1 MSNSVISFIIVNF
14 NGKEHLK
21 DCFNTIFNQNYPK
34 DKIEII
40 MVDNGSEDGSIDYV
54 EKNFPTI
61 RIIRNSTNE
70 GFAKPN
76 NDAAK
81 IAKGKYLALIN
92 NDMRLDKN
100 WLNEMIDTLEK
111 AKTEDEK
118 YVCVGSK
125 ILNWDGT
132 KLDFAGGSINF
143 YGHGYQYDFGIDIK
157 EANKKYNED
166 RDILFACG
174 GAMLIEKDIFLNI
187 GGFDEDYFAYFED
200 VDLGWRLW
208 ILGYKVKFCSKSIC
222 YHKHNSTSKKLNRF
236 KLNIMYNRN
245 SLYTIYKNYEDDK
258 VFKVITSAILLK
270 VYKGNK
276 FFFDNKEEDLKENE
290 GKVQYYAIQEFL
302 NNLDLYS
309 KKRKFIQ
316 GNRVIS
322 DKEIFEKFVDFP
334 YKNLMV
340 PNTDLSYF
348 ETIENL
354 IAGINLD
361 VSFGEFKKNVLIIS
375 NDYVG
380 KKMAGPGIRYW
391 EFAKQMSKN
400 HNVTLAIPNDIDL
413 DVQSYNFDVKKYCLS
428 EPNNI
433 VELAINSD
441 VILIHGFML
450 ENIRILKEIS
460 KNKILIVDI
469 YDPFVI
475 ENLEIHR
482 KKSFKQR
489 NEIHNHDLKVQIEQL
504 KLGDYFICASEK
516 QKDFWIGMLSSLN
529 KINPEEYDL
538 SSKLEKLVGLVPFG
552 ISDEEPRKTRDAMK
566 EKISNLKQDD
576 KVLIWGGGVWNW
588 FDPLTLIEA
597 VHILSKERNDIKL
610 FFMGVKHPN
619 PAVPEM
625 EMTNKAIELAEK
637 LGLKDKYVF
646 FNMDWVDYEDR
657 QNFLLESHLGVS
669 CHFNHL
675 ETRFSFRTRILDC
688 LWARLPIIATE
699 GDYFAEEIQKN
710 SLGIVVEYEN
720 SRNLV
725 DAIRKLSD
733 DKKFYNECKKN
744 IDQYRE
750 NYKWDIVTKPL
761 NDFCNKPVKKKLQ
774 PISDDYHLIYDIKQE
789 SKNTVVG
796 EILDGDRVGQK
807 FRCRYPNLKAIDIFV
822 ATYARV
828 NEHKLKFKLFEA
840 TTKELLFEKDLNAV
854 NLKDNSWYKID
865 LRPIINSEGREFYFY
880 LESEGA
886 GLGNAITLWQN
897 SDINTY
903 GNIWRNDNLVQ
914 GNLVFRTHCVY
925 NEEPLKEE
933 EGIVIQNRTID
944 DIVIKS
950 EINSLDS
957 IEDLAKKAIEI
968 KNNRHRLRDENHK
981 VVAQLQNQMQDVIT
995 NINNINNW
1003 ITTINMKLKKIKSLG
1018 LYGFVKK
1025 LIKR

>member
-1 MSNSVISFIIVNF
+1 MNSPEISFIIVNF

-21 DCFNTIFNQNYPK
+21 DCFNGIFNQNYPT

-40 MVDNGSEDGSIDYV
+40 MVDNGSEDGSIDYT

-61 RIIRNSTNE
+61 KIIKNITNE

-76 NDAAK
+76 DDAAK

-100 WLNEMIDTLEK
+100 WLNEMLDTLEK
-111 AKTEDEK
+111 SKLENDK

-125 ILNWDGT
+125 ILNWDGS

-157 EANKKYNED
+157 EADKKYSED

-174 GAMLIEKDIFLNI
+174 GAMLIEKDVFLDI

-222 YHKHNSTSKKLNRF
+222 YHKHNSTSKKLDRF

-258 VFKVITSAILLK
+258 VFNIITSAILLK

-276 FFFDNKEEDLKENE
+276 FFFNNKDEISKEQE

-302 NNLDLYS
+302 NNLDLYNR
-309 KKRKFIQ
+309 KRKFIKE
-316 GNRVIS
+316 NRCVS

-340 PNTDLSYF
+340 SNLDSSYS

-354 IAGINLD
+354 IAGMNLD
-361 VSFGEFKKNVLIIS
+361 EFLGNIKKNVLIIS
-375 NDYVG
+375 NDYIG

-391 EFAKQMSKN
+391 EFAKQISKN
-400 HNVTLAIPNDIDL
+400 HNVTLAIPNDIDKDMKL
-413 DVQSYNFDVKKYCLS
+413 YGVDIKKYSLS
-428 EPNNI
+428 EPGNI
-433 VELAINSD
+433 IEQAINSD
-441 VILIHGFML
+441 IILIHGYIL
-450 ENIRILKEIS
+450 ENIPMLKEIS
-460 KNKILIVDI
+460 KHKVLIVDI

-482 KKSFKQR
+482 KKSFAQR
-489 NEIHNHDLKVQIEQL
+489 SEIHNHDLKVQIEQL
-504 KLGDYFICASEK
+504 KLGDYFICASER

-529 KINPEEYDL
+529 KVNPQEYDI
-538 SSKLEKLVGLVPFG
+538 SSKLEKLIGLVPFG
-552 ISDEEPRKTRDAMK
+552 ISKEEPKKNREAMK
-566 EKISNLKQDD
+566 EKIPNLKEDD
-576 KVLIWGGGVWNW
+576 KILIWGGGVWNW
-588 FDPLTLIEA
+588 FDPLTLIKA
-597 VHILSKERNDIKL
+597 VHILSKERDDIKL

-625 EMTNKAIELAEK
+625 EMTNRAIELAEE
-637 LGLKDKYVF
+637 LGLKNKQVF

-657 QNFLLESHLGVS
+657 QNFLLESHMGVS

-688 LWARLPIIATE
+688 LWARLPVISTK

-710 SLGIVVEYEN
+710 NLGITVGYEN
-720 SRNLV
+720 PQELAH
-725 DAIRKLSD
+725 AISKLSD
-733 DKKFYNECKKN
+733 DKEFYNKCKEN
-744 IDQYRE
+744 IDKYRE
-750 NYKWDIVTKPL
+750 NYKWDVVTKPL
-761 NDFCNKPVKKKLQ
+761 NEFCNNAMKKKTQ
-774 PISDDYHLIYDIKQE
+774 IIAEDYEMIYDIKQE

-796 EILDGDRVGQK
+796 EILDGDKVGQK
-807 FRCRYPNLKAIDIFV
+807 FRCRYPNLTAIDIFV

-828 NEHKLKFKLFEA
+828 NEHKLKFKLFEDTA
-840 TTKELLFEKDLNAV
+840 NEVLLEKDLNA
-854 NLKDNSWYKID
+854 KDFADNSWYKID
-865 LRPIINSEGREFYFY
+865 FKPIINSEGKEFYFY
-880 LESEGA
+880 LEAEGA
-886 GLGNAITLWQN
+886 GLGNSVTLWQN
-897 SDINTY
+897 SDMNTH
-903 GNIWRNDNLVQ
+903 GNIWRNGNLVQ
-914 GNLVFRTHCVY
+914 GNIAFRTCCIY
-925 NEEPLKEE
+925 NQESLTEE
-933 EGIVIQNRTID
+933 EGIMIQDRH
-944 DIVIKS
+944 IKHIINKN
-950 EINSLDS
+950 EISKLDS
-957 IEDLAKKAIEI
+957 VEEFAQRAIEI
-968 KNNRHRLRDENHK
+968 KNNRLKSKDENS
-981 VVAQLQNQMQDVIT
+981 VAIAQIQTQMQDAIT

-1003 ITTINMKLKKIKSLG
+1003 ITNANTKIKKIKSLG
-1018 LYGFVKK
+1018 LYGCIKK
-1025 LIKR
+1025 IAKR